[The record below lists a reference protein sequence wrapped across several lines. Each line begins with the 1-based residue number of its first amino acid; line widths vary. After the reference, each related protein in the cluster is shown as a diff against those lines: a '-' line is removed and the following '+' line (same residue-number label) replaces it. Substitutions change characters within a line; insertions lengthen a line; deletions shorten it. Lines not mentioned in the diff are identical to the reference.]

1 MAGSGSWRRGQ
12 AYSQHLRDRVLA
24 APDLT
29 ARQAAARFDVSPSYV
44 VKTRARLRDA
54 GEREARAQCNH
65 VPPRLCGHEQA
76 LGARVQAAPDAT
88 LDELRTWL
96 AAEQAAFVGRT
107 ALWKGLARMGLTLK
121 KSVSGLRNRIG
132 PT

>member
-1 MAGSGSWRRGQ
+1 MAGSWRRGQ

-24 APDLT
+24 VPDLT
-29 ARQAAARFDVSPSYV
+29 ARQAAALFDVSPSYV
-44 VKTRARLRDA
+44 VKARARLRDA
-54 GEREARAQCNH
+54 GEREAWVQCSPM
-65 VPPRLCGHEQA
+65 PPRLAGHEQA
-76 LGARVQAAPDAT
+76 LGARVEAAPDAT
-88 LDELRTWL
+88 LDELRAWL

-121 KSVSGLRNRIG
+121 KSTSGPRNRIV

>member
-24 APDLT
+24 MAELT
-29 ARQAAARFDVSPSYV
+29 ARQAAAQFGVSPSYV
-44 VKTRARLRDA
+44 VKARARLRDA

-65 VPPRLCGHEQA
+65 VPPRLAGHEQA
-76 LGARVQAAPDAT
+76 LGERVQAAPDAT
-88 LDELRTWL
+88 LDELQAWL
-96 AAEQAAFVGRT
+96 AAEQAACVGRT
-107 ALWKGLARMGLTLK
+107 ALWKGLARIGLTLK
-121 KSVSGLRNRIG
+121 KSTSGPQNRIA